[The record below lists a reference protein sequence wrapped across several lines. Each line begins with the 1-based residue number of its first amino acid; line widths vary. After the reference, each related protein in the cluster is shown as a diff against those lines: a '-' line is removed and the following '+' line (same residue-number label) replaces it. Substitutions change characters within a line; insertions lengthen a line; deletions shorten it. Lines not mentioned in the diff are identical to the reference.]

1 MSKIKLLILLFSI
14 FLNTSCSV
22 KLQNVKDYNNKFSVN
37 HLSGGQ
43 NAFIFRNIF
52 IQQLIANNIYDANSE
67 LIITLSISNEEEYL
81 STSITKVATRKLNR
95 LIINTEVFNLEDK
108 DCILFQENYISEQ
121 SYLLSNSSANL
132 SNIAAENDIFLI
144 NSENISLKI
153 IDALLVKQDNFCEIN
168 E

>member
-22 KLQNVKDYNNKFSVN
+22 KLQNVTDYNNKFSVN

-95 LIINTEVFNLEDK
+95 LIIDTEVFTVENK
-108 DCILFQENYISEQ
+108 DCILFQENYSSEQ

-132 SNIAAENDIFLI
+132 SNIAAESDIFLI

-153 IDALLVKQDNFCEIN
+153 IDALLIKQDNFCEIN

>member
-14 FLNTSCSV
+14 FLNTSCSI
-22 KLQNVKDYNNKFSVN
+22 KLQNVTDYNNKFSVN

-43 NAFIFRNIF
+43 DAFIFRNIF

-67 LIITLSISNEEEYL
+67 LIIALSISNEEEYL

-95 LIINTEVFNLEDK
+95 LIIDTEVFTVENK
-108 DCILFQENYISEQ
+108 DCILFQENYSSEQ

-132 SNIAAENDIFLI
+132 SNIAAESDIFLI

-153 IDALLVKQDNFCEIN
+153 IDALLIKQDNFCEIN

>member
-22 KLQNVKDYNNKFSVN
+22 KLQNVTDYNNKFSVN

-67 LIITLSISNEEEYL
+67 LIIALSISNEEEYL

-95 LIINTEVFNLEDK
+95 LIIYTEVFTVENK
-108 DCILFQENYISEQ
+108 DCILFQENYSSEQ

-153 IDALLVKQDNFCEIN
+153 IDDLLVKQDNFCEIN